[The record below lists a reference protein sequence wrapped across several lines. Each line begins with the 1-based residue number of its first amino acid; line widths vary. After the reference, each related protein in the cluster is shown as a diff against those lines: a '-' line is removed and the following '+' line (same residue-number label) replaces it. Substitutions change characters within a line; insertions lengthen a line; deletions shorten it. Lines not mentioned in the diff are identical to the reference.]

1 VHPQNICPLVKAT
14 VFKTVVPFKASFA
27 VEFSS
32 LYIIDFLD
40 IPINSG
46 SSKLLNNSALR
57 STS

>member
-1 VHPQNICPLVKAT
+1 
-14 VFKTVVPFKASFA
+14 
-27 VEFSS
+27 
-32 LYIIDFLD
+32 LYIDFLD